1 MKHTYK
7 IAGMTC
13 NNCKASVEKYLSKID
28 HVSEVSVNLE
38 KGEAEVKMNK
48 HISTDILQKAL
59 PEKYTLSEKKEK
71 NVFASSSMSAMPME
85 EEKSKLQQLKPLLLI
100 IFYIATASVLL
111 HYKNWTWSAFM
122 LDFMGL
128 FYIVFSFFKML
139 DLKGFPESFRMYDPL
154 AKRVPF
160 YGKVYPFIE
169 TALGLMFLLRF
180 EINIALIITLIVLGI
195 TTIGVTKTLL
205 DKKSIRCA
213 CLGTALKLPM
223 TEATFIEN
231 AIMIGRSVI
240 DHFTNGTVDEIH
252 VVYNYFVNVA
262 QQEIKSETLL
272 PLAYDSIEDKVVD
285 RLYEPSKESIV
296 NTLIPRHLN
305 VQMWKY
311 LLESYA
317 SEQAARMLSMENATS
332 NAQDMIKDLTLQFNK
347 ARQAAITTE
356 MLEIVGGAEALG

>member
-1 MKHTYK
+1 MKHIYK
-7 IAGMTC
+7 IKGMTC
-13 NNCKASVEKYLSKID
+13 GSCKASVENSLRDID
-28 HVSEVSVNLE
+28 DVSDVEVNLE
-38 KGEAEVKMNK
+38 NQEATITMDK
-48 HISTDILQKAL
+48 HIDIVELQKFLAS
-59 PEKYTLSEKKEK
+59 KYTITQKEIK
-71 NVFASSSMSAMPME
+71 NVFTSTQSSSFEIE

-100 IFYIATASVLL
+100 IFYIASASVLL
-111 HYKNWTWSAFM
+111 HYKNWSWSEFM

-169 TALGLMFLLRF
+169 TALGLMFLMRF

-231 AIMIGRSVI
+231 AIMIVMATLML
-240 DHFTNGTVDEIH
+240 TN
-252 VVYNYFVNVA
+252 
-262 QQEIKSETLL
+262 
-272 PLAYDSIEDKVVD
+272 
-285 RLYEPSKESIV
+285 
-296 NTLIPRHLN
+296 
-305 VQMWKY
+305 
-311 LLESYA
+311 
-317 SEQAARMLSMENATS
+317 
-332 NAQDMIKDLTLQFNK
+332 
-347 ARQAAITTE
+347 
-356 MLEIVGGAEALG
+356 